1 MVIPVETLA
10 ELDKLDKEA
19 SPGNAVGRFFKYDRI
34 LKAKKDGRFDEVRR
48 AIKEIEDI
56 GGNVYY
62 MCTTVPSKGGKWL
75 YFTIHN
81 VPDRTGSKL
90 LGLLTAIARDIPLEF
105 SLSDDINPLNGFASG
120 GNAGSPTVCPLFR

>member
-10 ELDKLDKEA
+10 ELDKLDNQA
-19 SPGNAVGRFFKYDRI
+19 TPGNAVGRFFKYDQI
-34 LKAKKDGRFDEVRR
+34 EKAKKDGKFDDVRR

-62 MCTTVPSKGGKWL
+62 ICTTVSSRGGKWL

-90 LGLLTAIARDIPLEF
+90 LALLTSIARDTPLEF
-105 SLSDDINPLNGFASG
+105 NLSDDITPLNGFASG
-120 GNAGSPTVCPLFR
+120 GNVGSPSACPLF